1 MKEQWGAY
9 PDLYFYIGGL
19 LYGLPSQ
26 KKNYF
31 VMYCYLP
38 LSLRAEGGFGITLK
52 RVLYDLGYIVGAF

>member
-1 MKEQWGAY
+1 MGGIARFIF
-9 PDLYFYIGGL
+9 LYRGL

-52 RVLYDLGYIVGAF
+52 RVLYDLGYIVCAF

>member
-26 KKNYF
+26 KKKLF
-31 VMYCYLP
+31 CDVL
-38 LSLRAEGGFGITLK
+38 LFTITFEGGGW
-52 RVLYDLGYIVGAF
+52 VWNYIKKGFI

>member
-1 MKEQWGAY
+1 M
-9 PDLYFYIGGL
+9 
-19 LYGLPSQ
+19 PSHPR